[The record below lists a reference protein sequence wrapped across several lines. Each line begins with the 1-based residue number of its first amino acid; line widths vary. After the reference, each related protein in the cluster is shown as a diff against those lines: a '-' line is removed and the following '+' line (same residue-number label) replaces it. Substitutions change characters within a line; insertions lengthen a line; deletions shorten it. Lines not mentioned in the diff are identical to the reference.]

1 MLTLPSFHAL
11 MSLHLA
17 LPTPA
22 PTQHPIERDKRANI
36 WGILSLLAWGLAWSM
51 VCLQNAPAQTP
62 SPTVAATQPSP
73 APMAPTAS
81 AAPQVKFVTSMGEF
95 VLELYPDKAPKTV
108 ANFLQYVK
116 DHHYDGTIFHR
127 VINSF
132 MVQGG
137 GFDAKMKEKKA
148 LAQVENEANNGLK
161 NDHYTVAMARTS
173 DPHSAGAQFF
183 INVSD
188 NDFLNHTS
196 PTPSGWGYA
205 VFGRVIKGQEIVD
218 LLGKVKTT
226 TSGFYDDVPKEMVL
240 IEKAIIL

>member
-1 MLTLPSFHAL
+1 
-11 MSLHLA
+11 MSEHLVELH
-17 LPTPA
+17 
-22 PTQHPIERDKRANI
+22 IANHGTI
-36 WGILSLLAWGLAWSM
+36 
-51 VCLQNAPAQTP
+51 T
-62 SPTVAATQPSP
+62 
-73 APMAPTAS
+73 
-81 AAPQVKFVTSMGEF
+81 
-95 VLELYPDKAPKTV
+95 LELNAEKAPKTV
-108 ANFLQYVK
+108 ANFLAYVEQG
-116 DHHYDGTIFHR
+116 HYEGTIFHR
-127 VINSF
+127 VIDGF
-132 MVQGG
+132 MIQGG